1 MNAGHKRP
9 RRGLNACPRCGSYS
23 GERRSADSVL
33 ERHMLHMRSTD
44 LHIPH
49 HERGNAGMERREIEK

>member
-1 MNAGHKRP
+1 MRELQRRAPKR
-9 RRGLNACPRCGSYS
+9 RQRFGTSL
-23 GERRSADSVL
+23 
-33 ERHMLHMRSTD
+33 RHMLHMRSTD